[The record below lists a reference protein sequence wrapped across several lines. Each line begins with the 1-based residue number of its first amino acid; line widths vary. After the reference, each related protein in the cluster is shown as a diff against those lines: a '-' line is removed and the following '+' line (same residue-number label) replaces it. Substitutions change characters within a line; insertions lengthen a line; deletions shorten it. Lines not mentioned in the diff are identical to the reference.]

1 MKTRDQNKLVNIGR
15 ISSAVGLKG
24 EVKVILY
31 ASDSDNLKEGKV
43 LLLKRGK
50 EKLEAS
56 IAALRFQN
64 GKPIIRLEGIDD
76 RTAAESLK
84 AMEISIRE
92 TDLEDLPEGEHYV
105 RDIVGYTIHDM
116 AQNKNIGVLRDVL
129 QNTAQNVL
137 DIETA
142 DGGQILVPAVD
153 AFMRGIDDE
162 NEIINVELIDGF
174 Y

>member
-1 MKTRDQNKLVNIGR
+1 MKTRDQDKLVNIGR

-31 ASDSDNLKEGKV
+31 ASDSENLKEGKV

-50 EKLEAS
+50 EKLESAIAS
-56 IAALRFQN
+56 LRYQN
-64 GKPIIRLEGIDD
+64 GKPIIRLEGVDD

-92 TDLEDLPEGEHYV
+92 TDLEELPEGEHYV
-105 RDIVGYTIHDM
+105 RDIVGYTVHDI
-116 AQNKNIGVLRDVL
+116 AKNKDIGVLRDVL

-137 DIETA
+137 DVETA

-162 NEIINVELIDGF
+162 NETINVELIDGF